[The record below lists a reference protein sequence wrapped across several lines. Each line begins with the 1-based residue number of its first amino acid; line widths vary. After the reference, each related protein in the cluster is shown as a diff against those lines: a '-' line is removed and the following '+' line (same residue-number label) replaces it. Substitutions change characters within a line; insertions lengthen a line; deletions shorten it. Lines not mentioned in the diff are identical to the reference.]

1 VCFVRPRLVK
11 SNDDD
16 EEDDDDV
23 QRVEREVEQ
32 LFRLNQSL
40 VPPRIRH
47 FLLNTCKVPEW
58 VIAPATHVRAKH
70 VAVFLLWI
78 VGCKAASRYELG
90 PPYLLGTLFYV
101 MLTNLSTAERR
112 EGEWSAYSIFNR
124 GVRRLG
130 GDNLDGN
137 ARTGGW
143 FRF

>member
-1 VCFVRPRLVK
+1 M
-11 SNDDD
+11 
-16 EEDDDDV
+16 
-23 QRVEREVEQ
+23 EREVEQ

-70 VAVFLLWI
+70 VGVFFLWI
-78 VGCKAASRYELG
+78 AGCKAASRYELG